1 MCRYYS
7 IIYFQ
12 EKQRLVYLNNAWPKA
27 MFDILCDF
35 ALAEKNYYDTN
46 FEPAKIKMVERK
58 ENEVLIYL

>member
-1 MCRYYS
+1 
-7 IIYFQ
+7 
-12 EKQRLVYLNNAWPKA
+12 

-58 ENEVLIYL
+58 ENEVLIYNNTIYY